1 MTGVLKRGPWSP
13 KGEQSVLWVAASAG
27 VNITGVTLLKRLV
40 DSQWATVFDRV
51 TVKEAM
57 TQESLRITGPGL
69 LLSKS
74 GPGFSFLGSN
84 A

>member
-1 MTGVLKRGPWSP
+1 MTRVLKRSPWSP

-27 VNITGVTLLKRLV
+27 IIITGVTLLKRRV
-40 DSQWATVFDRV
+40 DSRWAAAFDRV

-57 TQESLRITGPGL
+57 TQKSLRITGPGL